1 MTYLSKPLWVLALMM
16 AAGLSALIPPMAS
29 PDEIT
34 HIPRAYLISRGILM
48 LQPLPSAG
56 SIESRESKD
65 ATDLFSGGRVGGMV
79 DQGLLDFVDIH
90 LPLILHV
97 DRRLS
102 AEETNRRAQIR
113 WSGVDGFRNM
123 QGTGYYLP
131 AIYGPQALGLA
142 LGRGLDLS
150 VEHSYYLSRGLTL
163 LACFA
168 VLWLAFNW
176 MPPNPWVVAILL
188 LPMSVFQLLLP
199 TLDGL
204 TTSLS
209 VLTMSLF
216 LNAADRGRKLSA
228 AASWYLALCIFLL
241 ATSKT
246 HLLSLLALPFYLAW
260 QRGSRRDF
268 YLGCCVSVGAVGWT
282 LLALLSTSDLRIDR
296 HLTTTE
302 LLLHY
307 AANPYSFVTVV
318 FATVVDQF
326 NFFQLSFIGFLG
338 WLDTRLPAHFY
349 PTLWTGLG
357 LCALISASGSTLRE
371 DWHARSLLVGI
382 ALASVALIFLAM
394 LVTWTPHPA
403 VVVQGV
409 QGRYFVVPM
418 ILLGYAASG
427 FATQQSVLRRTLSA
441 WLVAGF
447 ALCSLSALTMTLLS
461 RYH

>member
-1 MTYLSKPLWVLALMM
+1 MTNHGKLLWALALMM
-16 AAGLSALIPPMAS
+16 AASLSALIPPMSS
-29 PDEIT
+29 PDENT
-34 HIPRAYLISRGILM
+34 HIPRAYLISRGVLM

-56 SIESRESKD
+56 SGEYGESKG

-90 LPLILHV
+90 VPLIRNR

-102 AEETNRRAQIR
+102 AEEENKRAQMK
-113 WSGVDGFRNM
+113 WSGVDGFCAM

-131 AIYGPQALGLA
+131 AIYAPQALGLA
-142 LGRGLDLS
+142 IGRGLDLS
-150 VEHSYYLSRGLTL
+150 IERSYYLSRGVTL

-168 VLWLAFNW
+168 LLWLAFNW
-176 MPPNPWVVAILL
+176 MPPNPWVAAILL

-216 LNAADRGRKLSA
+216 VNAADRGRKFSA
-228 AASWYLALCIFLL
+228 SSSCCLALCIFLL

-246 HLLSLLALPFYLAW
+246 HLLPLVALPFYLAW
-260 QRGSRRDF
+260 LRGSRRDLH
-268 YLGCCVSVGAVGWT
+268 LGCWVAGGAVAWT
-282 LLALLSTSDLRIDR
+282 LLALLSTNDQRIVR
-296 HLTTTE
+296 HRTTTE
-302 LLLHY
+302 LLLY
-307 AANPYSFVTVV
+307 YGADPYSFLQVV
-318 FATVVDQF
+318 LATVVDQL
-326 NFFQLSFIGFLG
+326 NFFQLSFIGLLG
-338 WLDTRLPAHFY
+338 WLDTPLPANFY
-349 PTLWTGLG
+349 PILWTGLG
-357 LCALISASGSTLRE
+357 LCALISVSVSTLRQ
-371 DWHARSLLVGI
+371 DWQARLLLV
-382 ALASVALIFLAM
+382 AVSLASVALIFLAM

-403 VVVQGV
+403 VVIQGV

-427 FATQQSVLRRTLSA
+427 FATQQSALRRILSG
-441 WLVAGF
+441 LVVASF
-447 ALCSLSALTMTLLS
+447 ALCSLSALTMTMLS